1 MADGVA
7 VPDSGIEGVFEP
19 DSSGEDS
26 DPLSDM
32 MAKDWFSVAATT
44 PDRCWL
50 IFC

>member
-1 MADGVA
+1 MVDGVA

-32 MAKDWFSVAATT
+32 MPSKSDDVS
-44 PDRCWL
+44 L
-50 IFC
+50 GYSQIFQLG